1 MQLTVA
7 EVKAK
12 MAHANI
18 LHTEA
23 LEAACIEV
31 CKEILPY
38 QADNPMVHAMI
49 GEAYINMREPEAG
62 IPFLKDA
69 LRLDPSL
76 VQCHIRIA
84 DGYNIAGRRVTA
96 LKWLDKCKS
105 AMDTPELT
113 GCWYLAR
120 ADIFKMERQY
130 DKAEEN
136 YELALSML
144 NQQQSM
150 IGAHALGSYAGFL
163 TLVGRFD
170 EATAHYEHAF
180 KLHPN
185 YVIGQNLAMHY
196 LTIGQW
202 EMGWRLYE
210 IRLYASKVPG
220 WTRKP
225 AASLEDRLDGPLVF
239 FQEGGLGDFTQM
251 CRYVPLFKDVAPRI
265 IIGCDDRIIDVA
277 RCFDLPG
284 VEIMPVDDVPE
295 HEAEM
300 PMLSIPLRTGLYLPE
315 QAPPPAKLNVT
326 PRKSGLSY
334 GTNTQG
340 RPDSRPQVLINWFGD
355 KAFTHDDLRSAR
367 LKDFASVIRAFPNVN
382 WICVNK
388 GERVEKEIKATG
400 LPITVHQGT
409 LLEACEWIAGCD
421 AMVTTDTGLAH
432 IAGTL
437 GKPTLM
443 VTRQYATWHFGIT
456 ADRGLWYPSIRVLRS
471 KDDPAEV
478 MSAVEAELRG
488 ILVGLGL

>member
-1 MQLTVA
+1 MHLSVGDI
-7 EVKAK
+7 KRK
-12 MAHANI
+12 MAEANI

-23 LEAACIEV
+23 LEEGCLKL

-38 QADNPMVHAMI
+38 QIDNAGLHAMI
-49 GEAYINMREPEAG
+49 GEAYVNMREPEAG

-69 LRLDPSL
+69 LRLDPKLS
-76 VQCHIRIA
+76 QCYIRIA

-105 AMDTPELT
+105 LMDTQELAA
-113 GCWYLAR
+113 CWHLAR
-120 ADIFKMERQY
+120 ADIYKMERIY

-136 YELALSML
+136 YEIALGML
-144 NQQQSM
+144 NQQQTL

-163 TLVGRFD
+163 TLLGRFK

-202 EMGWRLYE
+202 EIGWKLYE

-220 WTRKP
+220 WSRKP
-225 AASLEDRLDGPLVF
+225 SASLQDRLEGPLVF

-265 IIGCDDRIIDVA
+265 IIGCDDRIIEVA
-277 RCFDLPG
+277 RRFELPG
-284 VEIMPVDDVPE
+284 VEIMPVDDVPP

-300 PMLSIPLRTGLYLPE
+300 PMLSIPLRTGLYRPE
-315 QAPPPAKLNVT
+315 DAPPPAKLRVEA
-326 PRKSGLSY
+326 RREK
-334 GTNTQG
+334 
-340 RPDSRPQVLINWFGD
+340 RPQVLINWFGD
-355 KAFTHDDLRSAR
+355 KAFTHDDLRSAK
-367 LKDFASVIRAFPNVN
+367 LKDFASVIKAFPGVN
-382 WICVNK
+382 WISVNK
-388 GERVEKEIKATG
+388 GERVGKEIKATE
-400 LPITVHQGT
+400 LPITQHQGT

-421 AMVTTDTGLAH
+421 AVVTTDTGLAH

-437 GKPTLM
+437 GIPTLM

-456 ADRGLWYPSIRVLRS
+456 AERGLWYPSILVFRS
-471 KDDPAEV
+471 HDDPAEV
-478 MSAVEAELRG
+478 MPQVEAELRG